1 MAIRLSGMVS
11 GLDTDALV
19 KELISSYST
28 KKDNYV
34 KAQTK
39 QEWKMD
45 AWKEMNTSIYSF
57 YTKKLSNM
65 RLSGTYQ
72 AKKAAVSKSS
82 AATVSAS
89 SSAANGTQT
98 LKIKSL
104 AKAGYLTGAKIGTA
118 DSSKLTA
125 STKLSDLKGM
135 SDLTSGSKITLN
147 GKDIDITSDMNIGQ
161 LVSKMKE
168 AGVNAN
174 FDESNQRLYISAKES
189 GADKDFA
196 LTASDTKGVGVLKSL
211 GLFTVND
218 KDKSEYQKLAALDGD
233 PDGAMTKYIND
244 IAEAKYYT
252 VESYTKKLNDENT
265 AASKAIESLNETK
278 ENTLKKIETL
288 TTERAND
295 TLTEEDR
302 AKIDEQI
309 EELNATIAESDE
321 SILKHQETI
330 DSNSALLED
339 SEVLSGKVEETNTQI
354 RADVESDV
362 LKKVAAAKAALT
374 ETATNDDSGNG
385 AVRIVGSDSE
395 IWLNGAKY
403 TSNTNSYSING
414 VNIQAQEVTGDETV
428 TINVDTDVDGVYN
441 KIKDFFKGYNEL
453 IKSMDEKYNAASA
466 GKYEPLTD
474 EEKDALT
481 DTEVEKWEKKVKDAL
496 LRRDSTLGSV
506 SSAMKNVMMK
516 SYDVNGTKMSLSSFG
531 IKTLGYFSAGDNER
545 GMYHIDGDADDD
557 NSSANA
563 DKLKA
568 AIANDPESVVSFFQQ
583 LSADLYDTL
592 TTKMKGSTL
601 SSAYT
606 VYNDKQM
613 KTDYD
618 AYKSKIS
625 DLEDYLSKKEDYWYK
640 KFSAMESA
648 LSKMQS
654 STQNLTSL
662 FG

>member
-1 MAIRLSGMVS
+1 MAIRISGMVS

-28 KKDNYV
+28 KKDNLV

-72 AKKAAVSKSS
+72 AKKANISKSS

-89 SSAANGTQT
+89 TGAANGTQT

-104 AKAGYLTGAKIGTA
+104 AKAGYLTGAKFDTA
-118 DSSKLTA
+118 DDSKLTS
-125 STKLSDLKGM
+125 STKLSNIKGM
-135 SDLTSGSKITLN
+135 ESLAGGSKITLN
-147 GKDIDITSDMNIGQ
+147 GKDIDITEDMNIGQ

-174 FDESNQRLYISAKES
+174 FDESNKRLFVSAKES
-189 GADKDFA
+189 GASNDFS
-196 LTASDTKGVGVLKSL
+196 LTASDTKGLNVLKSL

-218 KDKSEYQKLAALDGD
+218 KDKAEYTKLAALDGD
-233 PDGAMTKYIND
+233 PDGAMTNYID
-244 IAEAKYYT
+244 KIASSKYYT
-252 VESYTKKLNDENT
+252 VDSYTQKLNNDNST
-265 AASKAIESLNETK
+265 ASSKIESLNKTK
-278 ENTLKKIETL
+278 EDNQKKIEELQTR
-288 TTERAND
+288 RAD
-295 TLTEEDR
+295 GTLTEEDI
-302 AKIDEQI
+302 AKIDEEI
-309 EELNATIAESDE
+309 ASLTEANSKADEDIATNQGI
-321 SILKHQETI
+321 I
-330 DSNSALLED
+330 DSNNALLAD
-339 SEVLSGKVEETNTQI
+339 PDALSSKVDELNTQI
-354 RADVESDV
+354 RADVETDV
-362 LKKVAAAKAALT
+362 LNKIAAAKSALAEAAT
-374 ETATNDDSGNG
+374 SNESGEG

-403 TSNTNSYSING
+403 TSNSNSYSING
-414 VNIQAQEVTGDETV
+414 VNIQAKEVTGDETV
-428 TINVDTDVDGVYN
+428 TINVDTDVDGIYN
-441 KIKDFFKGYNEL
+441 NIKEFLKGYNEL
-453 IKSMDEKYNAASA
+453 IKNMDEKYNAASA

-481 DTEVEKWEKKVKDAL
+481 DSEVEKWEKKVKDAL
-496 LRRDSTLGSV
+496 LRRDSTLGTV
-506 SSAMKNVMMK
+506 TTAMKNSMMK
-516 SYDVNGTKMSLSSFG
+516 SFDVNGQKMSLSTFG

-545 GMYHIDGDADDD
+545 GLYHIDGDADDE
-557 NSSANA
+557 NSSGNA
-563 DKLKA
+563 DKLRE
-568 AIANDPESVVSFFQQ
+568 AIANDPESVVNFFQK
-583 LSADLYDTL
+583 LSNDLYDTL
-592 TTKMKGSTL
+592 TNKMKGSTL

-613 KTDYD
+613 KTDYN
-618 AYKSKIS
+618 AYKTKIS
-625 DLEDYLSKKEDYWYK
+625 DLEDYLKQKEDYWYK